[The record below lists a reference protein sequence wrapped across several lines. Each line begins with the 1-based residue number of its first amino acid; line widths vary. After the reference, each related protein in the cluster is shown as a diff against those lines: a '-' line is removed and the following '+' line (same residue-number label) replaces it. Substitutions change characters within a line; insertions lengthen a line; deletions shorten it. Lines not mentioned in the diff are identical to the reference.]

1 MFMLAT
7 SRHYVCTVFC
17 RQALQQQL
25 SEQTR
30 RRDSEVHKLQVALR
44 ERECDIG
51 RANDLLQ
58 ESEQALEVSEQALEV
73 SEQALEVSEQVL
85 QTR

>member
-1 MFMLAT
+1 MLVT
-7 SRHYVCTVFC
+7 SRRCDCCQT
-17 RQALQQQL
+17 LQQQL
-25 SEQTR
+25 SEQSR

-58 ESEQALEVSEQALEV
+58 ESEQALEVSKAGAAGE
-73 SEQALEVSEQVL
+73 
-85 QTR
+85 

>member
-1 MFMLAT
+1 M
-7 SRHYVCTVFC
+7 C
-17 RQALQQQL
+17 RVLLCGQALQQQL
-25 SEQTR
+25 SEQSR

-58 ESEQALEVSEQALEV
+58 ESEQALEVSETGAGGE
-73 SEQALEVSEQVL
+73 
-85 QTR
+85 RNRR